1 MPKSLEVQIDPAV
14 FNDIYIPYLTNYD
27 RTQIL
32 FGGAG
37 SGKSWFVFQR
47 TVIDVMR
54 GGRNYLIARQVAR
67 TIRTSVFAQVV
78 RTISEWGVDSF
89 FNINK
94 SDFLITCINGYQI
107 AFIGLDD
114 PEKIKSIVPAKGSW
128 TDVVL
133 EETTECDKTAVKQL
147 FLRQRGGDESIPKR
161 MTMMFNPILQNH
173 WLFEE
178 YFSKIGWK
186 DDQVEYHGDG
196 ISILRTWYIH
206 NKFLTQSDKDDL
218 LKETD
223 KYYSDVFTYA
233 RWGVLGHV
241 IFTNWRVEDLSNPAS
256 EYYLP
261 DAQRTN
267 HRNGLDFG
275 YSSDPAALWV
285 SHYDRQHRTIYVYDE
300 LYEVG
305 LTNDILALRV
315 QDKISDQ
322 LVVCD
327 SAEPKSIAE
336 LRKYHVKALAAKKG
350 KDSVLYGIQWLQQQT
365 IVVDKGCINV
375 QNELRQF
382 HWKEDAGGHQ
392 LTIPVDRNDHFIDA
406 ARYAHELDT
415 KEDPRKATS
424 RQG

>member
-1 MPKSLEVQIDPAV
+1 MSNKVTVDVSNPAI
-14 FNDIYIPYLTNYD
+14 FNEIYIPYLTNYD
-27 RTQIL
+27 RTQII

-47 TVIDVMR
+47 TIIDVMQ
-54 GGRNYLIARQVAR
+54 GGRNYLICRQVAR

-78 RTISEWGVDSF
+78 RTISEWGVDSL

-128 TDVVL
+128 TDIVI
-133 EETTECDKTAVKQL
+133 EEATECDKNTVKQL
-147 FLRQRGGDESIPKR
+147 FKRQRGGDESIPKR

-186 DDQVEYHGDG
+186 DDQVEYRGDG

-206 NKFLTQSDKDDL
+206 NKFLTLSDKDDL

-223 KYYSDVFTYA
+223 KHYSDVFTYA
-233 RWGVLGHV
+233 RWGILGHV
-241 IFTNWRVEDLSNPAS
+241 IFTNWRVEDLSGMQ
-256 EYYLP
+256 
-261 DAQRTN
+261 AQFTN

-275 YSSDPAALWV
+275 FSSDPAALWA
-285 SHYDRQHRTIYVYDE
+285 SHYDRKAKTIYVYDE
-300 LYEVG
+300 LYETG

-322 LVVCD
+322 LVTCD

-336 LRKYHVKALAAKKG
+336 LRKYHVMALAAKKG
-350 KDSVLYGIQWLQQQT
+350 KDSVNFGIQWLQQQT
-365 IVVDKGCINV
+365 IIVNTNCINV
-375 QNELRQF
+375 QNELRQY

-392 LTIPVDRNDHFIDA
+392 LPIPVDRNDHFIDA
-406 ARYAHELDT
+406 ARYAHEGDT
-415 KEDPRKATS
+415 KPES
-424 RQG
+424 RAASSNQMSMG